1 MIVHFFWSS
10 SFTTTWLTKMFP
22 KLDIRGQNMLIMF
35 LPHPKT
41 SPFPPL
47 WCESKT
53 IKGREL
59 TPPLTPIPH
68 EFNLRLT
75 AKKTLSPQY
84 KFSHFP
90 PASDINVHSFKLS
103 KPFWDW
109 ITSEKESCWGV
120 QNKLKYR
127 WGQSGWMGGKINV
140 HKVRR
145 DREDFWCKERFK
157 PAYIYIH
164 SSDCLLLSY
173 SQTFKVDF
181 QSDGYHPIPTW
192 LSYPCRLR
200 VKWLNFQRILL

>member
-1 MIVHFFWSS
+1 MHGKHHGPLEPMIVHFFWSS
-10 SFTTTWLTKMFP
+10 SFTTTWLTKIFP
-22 KLDIRGQNMLIMF
+22 KRNIRGQNMLIMF

-145 DREDFWCKERFK
+145 DRED
-157 PAYIYIH
+157 
-164 SSDCLLLSY
+164 SLM
-173 SQTFKVDF
+173 
-181 QSDGYHPIPTW
+181 
-192 LSYPCRLR
+192 
-200 VKWLNFQRILL
+200 QREV